1 MNNDQPP
8 GDTKKTKKLKKWSVL
23 WTTKDYWP
31 VWIGFSLII
40 FTLLM
45 NSSDSQDEIIEEI
58 SWANAVM
65 QTEQAKAPF
74 KTVGWYEA
82 FENKAAA
89 MASDKETEKVLQ
101 QMTATPHQWEKN
113 LWTAFYQNEFQA
125 YTKNQQALKSY
136 KEEKKKAAIALSY
149 ALHAE
154 NRAASVRFSDPALNK
169 AAQEKIKEWRKNHLR
184 EKAAQKRTENKAYN
198 IFFTLTGLMIFISLF
213 FMVAQHKQGRNPISF
228 FGGFIAI
235 FLLAVFAHLIAAQ
248 SSMYHYGISYP
259 AWGIIVGLLISNT
272 IGTPEWIKPA
282 IQVELYIKTGLVLLG
297 AEILLNKVISI
308 GIPGIFVA
316 WGGTLIV
323 LITTFWFGQRVL
335 KMESKTLNIV
345 ISADMS
351 VCGTSAAI
359 ATAAACKAKKEELTF
374 AIGLSLIFTSIMMI
388 LMPIFIGAVHMNEV
402 LAGAWLGG
410 TIDATGAVAAAA
422 ALVSERTMYVAAT
435 IKMIQNI
442 LIGIVAFCV
451 AMYWSIMIEKKSPR
465 KISMM
470 EIWWVFPKFII
481 GFIAASLIFSLL
493 YTILGH
499 DAGYV
504 IIERRMIHDGTKLF
518 RGWFFCLSFVSI
530 GLEYNFREM
539 KKYFK
544 GGKPLIL
551 YIFGQSLQLA
561 LSLLLAYLAFF
572 ILFPDITKAI

>member
-1 MNNDQPP
+1 MNNDQAPEYIERNI
-8 GDTKKTKKLKKWSVL
+8 KNKKWSGL
-23 WTTKDYWP
+23 WKTKDYWP
-31 VWIGFSLII
+31 VWIGFSLIM

-45 NSSDSQDEIIEEI
+45 NTSSLQDEIIEEI
-58 SWANAVM
+58 SWANATM
-65 QTEQAKAPF
+65 EAEQEKAPF

-82 FENKAAA
+82 FESKAAV
-89 MASDKETEKVLQ
+89 MTSDKGRERFLKK
-101 QMTATPHQWEKN
+101 MTATPHQWEKN
-113 LWTAFYQNEFQA
+113 LWTAFYQSKFEA
-125 YTKNQQALKSY
+125 YTKNQQALESY
-136 KEEKKKAAIALSY
+136 QEEKKKSAIALSY

-154 NRAASVRFSDPALNK
+154 KRAALAEFSNPALNK
-169 AAQEKIKEWRKNHLR
+169 AAQERIKEWRNTHLR
-184 EKAAQKRTENKAYN
+184 ERAAQKRTENKPYN

-213 FMVAQHKQGRNPISF
+213 FLAAQQKTGKSLIAF
-228 FGGFIAI
+228 FVGFAGI
-235 FLLAVFAHLIAAQ
+235 FFLAVIAYLLAAQ

-282 IQVELYIKTGLVLLG
+282 LQVELYIKTGLVLLG
-297 AEILLNKVISI
+297 AEILLNKVVAI
-308 GIPGIFVA
+308 GIPGVFVA

-323 LITTFWFGQRVL
+323 LVTTFWFGQRVL
-335 KMESKTLNIV
+335 KMESTTLNIV

-374 AIGLSLIFTSIMMI
+374 AIGLSLVFTSVMMV
-388 LMPIFIGAVHMNEV
+388 LMPIFIEAIHMNEV

-410 TIDATGAVAAAA
+410 TIDATGAVAAAG

-442 LIGIVAFCV
+442 LIGVVAFCV
-451 AMYWSIMIEKKSPR
+451 AIYWSIEVEKNSPR
-465 KISMM
+465 KISIM
-470 EIWWVFPKFII
+470 EIWWGFPKFVI

-493 YTILGH
+493 YVLLGH

-504 IIERRMIHDGTKLF
+504 IVEQGIIHDGTKLF

-544 GGKPLIL
+544 NGKPLLL
-551 YIFGQSLQLA
+551 YLFGQSLQLI
-561 LSLLLAYLAFF
+561 LSLLMAYLAFF
-572 ILFPDITKAI
+572 IIFPDITKAI